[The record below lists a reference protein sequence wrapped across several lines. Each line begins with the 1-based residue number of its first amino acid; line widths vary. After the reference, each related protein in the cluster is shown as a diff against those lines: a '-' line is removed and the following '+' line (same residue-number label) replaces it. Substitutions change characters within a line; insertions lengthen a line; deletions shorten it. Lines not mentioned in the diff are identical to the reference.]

1 MEQSGL
7 QERRRETN
15 HFTGSFVRREGM
27 RKKRGGNDGGKGKE

>member
-7 QERRRETN
+7 QDESLSIGV
-15 HFTGSFVRREGM
+15 FCEGM